1 MYVCKRDWE
10 ATLQIRYAEVISS
23 AFCEYV
29 AALQVE
35 VAVWKLVAGR
45 RTGEGQTVV
54 RVIVMPDTN
63 NCVCRTFSG
72 P

>member
-35 VAVWKLVAGR
+35 VAVWKLVAEPR
-45 RTGEGQTVV
+45 RTNSCA
-54 RVIVMPDTN
+54 RNSDA
-63 NCVCRTFSG
+63 RHK
-72 P
+72 